1 MENKL
6 FLATILKCGTLD
18 LDFLLEQLDLYKETV
33 FENDE
38 EFSYQQVLTEAG
50 SVDFYGLLDSINNLA
65 INSALKQVGSDELS
79 KVLWNNVSLEY
90 NFLDSHIYFNEDAL
104 SDVKGWKE
112 FKEIFPVDDVA

>member
-18 LDFLLEQLDLYKETV
+18 LDFLLEQLDLYEETV

-38 EFSYQQVLTEAG
+38 EFSYQQVLTEAD

-79 KVLWNNVSLEY
+79 EVLWNNVSLEY
-90 NFLDSHIYFNEDAL
+90 NFLDSRIYFNEDTL